1 MGLYLFIFYTGEPPW
16 CINRTRFIGCYSQL
30 LPNIGF
36 QPFINVLQ
44 EEPQQTLAGL
54 TRSVGQLPTSVTVAS
69 AGPFTR
75 PVRNRLEI
83 IKCPSFTKR
92 HTQESCARVFRRLNW
107 SKNHTSIR
115 QRDGKLIRWCFNV
128 RQRAHSALL
137 FVYWFVSRKR
147 GIPARDAMN
156 DGNLAFTSELLWLYP
171 IRRAISFS
179 DNACCS

>member
-1 MGLYLFIFYTGEPPW
+1 MYQSNSVHRLLFPTPPQH
-16 CINRTRFIGCYSQL
+16 RFPTIYKRSSRGATANTCW
-30 LPNIGF
+30 
-36 QPFINVLQ
+36 V
-44 EEPQQTLAGL
+44 

-179 DNACCS
+179 DKACCS